1 MMIPTNVN
9 NLTIKEFIEYE
20 NIRTSSLENIDKI
33 IQIAS
38 SFTDISVSEY
48 ENMSFNE
55 LEKVKSKV
63 LLLINSKP
71 NTRLKNTFW
80 HDGTRYKACK
90 DEKDFKTNQYTALKQ
105 YETDVINNLHK
116 ILALIYVKCPV
127 FSKYKFNSDNV
138 EQINDVIYNYGKVGD
153 VYGTLFFYS
162 NRSEKLKA
170 DLLNSLE
177 EVQKEIA
184 IHMEEVNRELNLSE
198 KNMAGTL

>member
-1 MMIPTNVN
+1 MIPTNVN

-38 SFTDISVSEY
+38 CFTDISVSEY

-63 LLLINSKP
+63 LLLINSTP

-90 DEKDFKTNQYTALKQ
+90 ERDFKTNQYTALKQ

-138 EQINDVIYNYGKVGD
+138 EEIGDVIYNYGKVGD

-198 KNMAGTL
+198 KNMVGTL

>member
-1 MMIPTNVN
+1 MIPTNVN

-138 EQINDVIYNYGKVGD
+138 EQISDVIYNYGKVGD

-184 IHMEEVNRELNLSE
+184 IHMEEVNRELNLSGE
-198 KNMAGTL
+198 NMAGTL

>member
-1 MMIPTNVN
+1 MIPTNVN
-9 NLTIKEFIEYE
+9 QLTIKEFIEYE

-38 SFTDISVSEY
+38 LFTNVSVSEY

-63 LLLINSKP
+63 LLLINSTP
-71 NTRLKNTFW
+71 NTRLNNTFW

-90 DEKDFKTNQYTALKQ
+90 DERDFKTNQYTALKQ

-116 ILALIYVKCPV
+116 ILALIYVKCPL

-138 EQINDVIYNYGKVGD
+138 EEIGDVIYNYGKVGD

-162 NRSEKLKA
+162 NRSEKLKT

-184 IHMEEVNRELNLSE
+184 IHMEEVNRELKASGV
-198 KNMAGTL
+198 NMDGTL

>member
-1 MMIPTNVN
+1 MIPTNVN

-116 ILALIYVKCPV
+116 ILALIYVKCPL

-138 EQINDVIYNYGKVGD
+138 EEISDVIYNYGKVGD

-184 IHMEEVNRELNLSE
+184 IHMEEVNRELKASGE
-198 KNMAGTL
+198 NMVGTL

>member
-1 MMIPTNVN
+1 MIPTNVN

-20 NIRTSSLENIDKI
+20 NIRTSNLENIDKI

-116 ILALIYVKCPV
+116 ILALIYVKCPILT
-127 FSKYKFNSDNV
+127 KYKFNSDNV
-138 EQINDVIYNYGKVGD
+138 DIIADVIYNYGKVGD

-162 NRSEKLKA
+162 SRSEKLKA

-184 IHMEEVNRELNLSE
+184 IHMLEVNRELNLSGE
-198 KNMAGTL
+198 NMVGTL

>member
-1 MMIPTNVN
+1 MIPTNVN

-63 LLLINSKP
+63 LLLINSTP

-80 HDGTRYKACK
+80 HDGVRYKACK
-90 DEKDFKTNQYTALKQ
+90 DERDFKTNQYTALKQ

-138 EQINDVIYNYGKVGD
+138 EEIGDVIYNYGKVGD

-162 NRSEKLKA
+162 QRSEKLKA

-184 IHMEEVNRELNLSE
+184 IHMEVVNRELNLSE
-198 KNMAGTL
+198 KNTVGTL

>member
-1 MMIPTNVN
+1 MIPTNVN
-9 NLTIKEFIEYE
+9 NLTIKQFIEYE

-38 SFTDISVSEY
+38 SFTDIAVSEY

-138 EQINDVIYNYGKVGD
+138 EEISDVIYNYGKVGD

-184 IHMEEVNRELNLSE
+184 IHMEEVNRELKASGE
-198 KNMAGTL
+198 NMAGTL

>member
-1 MMIPTNVN
+1 MIPTNVN

-55 LEKVKSKV
+55 LEKVKHKV

-80 HDGTRYKACK
+80 RDGVRYKACK

-116 ILALIYVKCPV
+116 ILALIYVKCPL
-127 FSKYKFNSDNV
+127 FTKYKFNSDNV
-138 EQINDVIYNYGKVGD
+138 EEISDVIYNYGKVGD

-184 IHMEEVNRELNLSE
+184 IHMEVVNKELNLSE
-198 KNMAGTL
+198 KNMDGTL

>member
-138 EQINDVIYNYGKVGD
+138 EEISDVIYNYGKVGD

-184 IHMEEVNRELNLSE
+184 IHMEVVNRELNLSE
-198 KNMAGTL
+198 ENMVGTL

>member
-1 MMIPTNVN
+1 MIPTNVN

-20 NIRTSSLENIDKI
+20 NIRTSTLENIDKI

-55 LEKVKSKV
+55 LEKVKHKV

-105 YETDVINNLHK
+105 YEFDVINNLHK
-116 ILALIYVKCPV
+116 ILALIYVKCPILT
-127 FSKYKFNSDNV
+127 KYKFNSDNV
-138 EQINDVIYNYGKVGD
+138 EEISDVIYNYGKVGD

-177 EVQKEIA
+177 EVKKEIA
-184 IHMEEVNRELNLSE
+184 IHMEVVNRELNLSE
-198 KNMAGTL
+198 ENMVGTL

>member
-1 MMIPTNVN
+1 MIPTNVN

-20 NIRTSSLENIDKI
+20 NIRTSNLENIDKI

-38 SFTDISVSEY
+38 SFTDIAVSEY

-116 ILALIYVKCPV
+116 ILALIYVKCPL
-127 FSKYKFNSDNV
+127 FTKYKFNSDNV
-138 EQINDVIYNYGKVGD
+138 DIIADVIYNYGKVGD

-184 IHMEEVNRELNLSE
+184 IHMEVVNRELKASGV
-198 KNMAGTL
+198 NMVGTL

>member
-1 MMIPTNVN
+1 MIPTNVN

-38 SFTDISVSEY
+38 SFTDIAVSEY

-116 ILALIYVKCPV
+116 ILALIYVKCPL

-138 EQINDVIYNYGKVGD
+138 DIIADVIYNYGKVGD

-162 NRSEKLKA
+162 TRSEKLKA

-184 IHMEEVNRELNLSE
+184 IHMEEVNRELKASGE
-198 KNMAGTL
+198 NMVGTL